1 MSEEIKN
8 IHPNDITSE
17 SSDVEENKET
27 KKSKSI
33 VRRIFTILG
42 YILFFYVA
50 IYVFVNAF
58 TSDQTTIK
66 YFGYKSF
73 IVQTHSMNPVYKR
86 GDIVFVTK
94 AEAGKLQE
102 GDVITFKTIGQ
113 TNFVDE
119 NGNPIKINNLIVT
132 HYIAEISFDEEQGTY
147 LYKTMAN
154 QITKDGVVFENW
166 QQHLSYKQ
174 GKTTED
180 GRYDIWYESADPKST
195 EVTLYITH
203 DQIIGKV
210 SGAIPK
216 LGHVG
221 LFLSE
226 RLRLND
232 PVLIVLIVIN
242 ILIIYLIFKIIFG
255 ETKERS
261 EEKKQLA
268 SKESEPLQ
276 VEVEVVEKEKA
287 RGDDSNKPT
296 VEHEEAGEK

>member
-1 MSEEIKN
+1 MMI
-8 IHPNDITSE
+8 
-17 SSDVEENKET
+17 SS
-27 KKSKSI
+27 
-33 VRRIFTILG
+33 
-42 YILFFYVA
+42 
-50 IYVFVNAF
+50 
-58 TSDQTTIK
+58 
-66 YFGYKSF
+66 YK
-73 IVQTHSMNPVYKR
+73 
-86 GDIVFVTK
+86 
-94 AEAGKLQE
+94 
-102 GDVITFKTIGQ
+102 
-113 TNFVDE
+113 
-119 NGNPIKINNLIVT
+119 
-132 HYIAEISFDEEQGTY
+132 
-147 LYKTMAN
+147 
-154 QITKDGVVFENW
+154 VVFENW

-174 GKTTED
+174 GKTSED

-255 ETKERS
+255 ETKERR

-268 SKESEPLQ
+268 SKKSEPIQ